1 MPELRITVM
10 KRINTTDLTPAAL
23 EAFFRSELESQ
34 PVVRANYAALD
45 GVRIKSIDLGD
56 RVVRVQYNPARE
68 VSASAKVD
76 AAAISRRT
84 CFLCRANRP
93 EQQRA
98 VDLGEYE
105 LLVNPFPIFPRH
117 FTISAVTHV
126 PQSIYGR
133 IGHMI
138 ALALSMPG
146 YTVFYNGAK
155 CGASAPDHMHFQ
167 AVGSDFV
174 SLPPVNDC
182 AGMPYFRIDAADAAT
197 AEVSFVRLLSVLPS
211 EHGEEPMINVL
222 CKASS
227 REILLYVIP
236 RVVHRPDFYGTA
248 DGQMLISPASVDLGG
263 MFVLP
268 RKVDFDNIDSGKLHD
283 AVAQVCISVH
293 EYEYI
298 RQRLYED

>member
-1 MPELRITVM
+1 M
-10 KRINTTDLTPAAL
+10 KRIDTTSLTPAAL
-23 EAFFRSELESQ
+23 EAFFRSELASQ
-34 PVVRANYAALD
+34 PVVRANYAALA
-45 GVRIKSIDLGD
+45 GVRVKSIDLGD

-68 VSASAKVD
+68 VSASVKVD
-76 AAAISRRT
+76 AAAISRRR

-93 EQQRA
+93 EQQGA
-98 VDLGEYE
+98 VDIGEYE

-117 FTISAVTHV
+117 FTVSAIDHV
-126 PQSIYGR
+126 PQSISGR

-138 ALALSMPG
+138 VLALSMPG
-146 YTVFYNGAK
+146 YTVFYNGAR

-167 AVGSDFV
+167 AVGSDFMNM
-174 SLPPVNDC
+174 PPVNDC
-182 AGMPYFRIDAADAAT
+182 AGMPYFRIDAVDAAV
-197 AEVSFVRLLSVLPS
+197 AEASFVRLLSVLPS

-222 CKASS
+222 CKASP

-236 RVVHRPDFYGTA
+236 RAAHRPDFYGTA

-268 RKVDFDNIDSGKLHD
+268 RKVDFDRIDAGKLRD
-283 AVAQVCISVH
+283 VVEQVCISAH

-298 RQRLYED
+298 RQRLDED